1 LLDEIIKSEG
11 DNIIVKIIITPHAK
25 KDAITGLDTWRTA
38 LTVKI
43 NEKPLQNKANKSLIK
58 FFVDTFHL
66 KPADVDIIKGSMSR
80 EKTLKIRIRKSEA
93 IKILE
98 ETLDI

>member
-1 LLDEIIKSEG
+1 MLDEIIKSDG
-11 DNIIVKIIITPHAK
+11 DYSIIKIIISPNAK
-25 KDAITGLDTWRTA
+25 KEEIIGFDSWRKA
-38 LTVKI
+38 LNVKI
-43 NEKPLQNKANKSLIK
+43 KEKPLQGRANRSLIR
-58 FFVDTFHL
+58 FFADTLNL

-80 EKTLKIRIRKSEA
+80 GKTLKARIRKSEA

>member
-1 LLDEIIKSEG
+1 MLDEIIKSDG
-11 DNIIVKIIITPHAK
+11 DCIIVKIIITPNAK
-25 KDAITGLDTWRTA
+25 KDEITGLDNWRAA
-38 LTVKI
+38 LNVKI
-43 NEKPLQNKANKSLIK
+43 KEKPLQNKANKSLIR
-58 FFVDTFHL
+58 FFADTLHL

-80 EKTLKIRIRKSEA
+80 EKTLKARIRKSEA

>member
-1 LLDEIIKSEG
+1 MLDEIIKSDG
-11 DNIIVKIIITPHAK
+11 DYSIIKIIITPNAK
-25 KDAITGLDTWRTA
+25 KEEITGLDTWRVA
-38 LTVKI
+38 LNVKI
-43 NEKPLQNKANKSLIK
+43 KDRPLQNKANKSLIR
-58 FFVDTFHL
+58 FFADTLRL

-80 EKTLKIRIRKSEA
+80 EKTLKARIRKSEA